1 MKKEEVGPVGQVE
14 EKSACLE
21 KLYMYVNTKLGKTV
35 SVIQKK
41 NKTKLKQQQQ
51 QQQQNYNY

>member
-21 KLYMYVNTKLGKTV
+21 KLYLYVNTKPCKTV

-41 NKTKLKQQQQ
+41 NKTKLKQQQK
-51 QQQQNYNY
+51 QQNYNNY

>member
-21 KLYMYVNTKLGKTV
+21 FFYLYVNTKLCKTV

-41 NKTKLKQQQQ
+41 NKTKLKQQQK
-51 QQQQNYNY
+51 QQNYNNY